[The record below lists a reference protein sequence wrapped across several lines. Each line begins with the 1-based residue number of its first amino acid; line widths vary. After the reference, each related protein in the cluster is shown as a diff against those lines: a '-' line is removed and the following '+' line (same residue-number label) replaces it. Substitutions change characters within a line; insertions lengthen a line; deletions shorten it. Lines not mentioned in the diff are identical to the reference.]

1 VSEREPRE
9 EPGGRPP
16 AGPRA
21 AGEYGASRDVLE
33 QLRLPRD
40 GAGDIAA
47 RRRRWPWMAAAL
59 AAAAAL
65 AWAAWLAAE
74 GAMPVETA
82 RAVPLREV
90 AGEAVPVLSGSGYL
104 VPARPFI
111 AVGSRVSGRIA
122 RYLVDEG
129 DRVRADQPMV
139 ELDPKPFRATV
150 DQVRASLRSAR
161 AQLDLAESE
170 LGRAERL
177 VEQGVLAQED
187 YDRRRSEA
195 RVARARVAELKASLE
210 RAETDLEDAV
220 IRAPTDGV
228 VLETYKQPGEVAVP
242 GGFSGSG
249 DLLRL
254 ANLSELRAELDV
266 NESDLT
272 RVGLGQ
278 AAEIVPD
285 AFPERT
291 YPGRVVKLA
300 PQIDRQKGT
309 REVEVLVVDPD
320 DRLLPD
326 MSVRVVFFESLPHPS
341 GSMQTGTVVPR
352 GALRRD
358 DEARSFVWIVRD
370 GRADRVPVEVER
382 VLGDRVVLA
391 SGLAGGERVIV
402 GEPPEQ
408 PGQAVEATAVD
419 VDAS

>member
-1 VSEREPRE
+1 VSERERDE
-9 EPGGRPP
+9 EPGGSTP

-47 RRRRWPWMAAAL
+47 RRRRWPWIVATL
-59 AAAAAL
+59 AAVVVL

-74 GAMPVETA
+74 GPMPVETA
-82 RAVPLREV
+82 RAVPLGEV

-129 DRVRADQPMV
+129 DRVRAGQAMV
-139 ELDPKPFRATV
+139 ELDPKPFQATV

-170 LGRAERL
+170 LARAERL
-177 VEQGVLAQED
+177 VEQGVLAEED

-195 RVARARVAELKASLE
+195 RVGRARVAELKASLQ

-228 VLETYKQPGEVAVP
+228 VLETYKQPGEIAVP

-272 RVGLGQ
+272 RVSLGQ

-291 YPGRVVKLA
+291 YAGRVVKLA

-309 REVEVLVVDPD
+309 REVEVVVVDPD

-326 MSVRVVFFESLPHPS
+326 MSVRVVFFESLPQPS
-341 GSMQTGTVVPR
+341 GSAKASTVVPR

-358 DEARSFVWIVRD
+358 DEARPFVWTVRD
-370 GRADRVPVEVER
+370 GHADRATVEVDR

-402 GEPPEQ
+402 GEPPDRA
-408 PGQAVEATAVD
+408 GRSVEATAVD
-419 VDAS
+419 GDAS